1 VSSEIV
7 TGRTRGPARPSRAH
21 GRPRKARCE
30 TAISL
35 TDYIRNDLR
44 RRILSGDDVSPRL
57 SLAALAGEY
66 GVSITPLRNAVNA
79 LVAEGFLTRLSNRRL
94 RLVRRRVRTGA
105 PPRPLPVPPTPRDW
119 DTALLK
125 EVMLSSLRP
134 RATYMREESLARKLG
149 VGRSIIR
156 QTFSRFAGVGIIEH
170 VPRRGWLVPPLSPED
185 MNAYLVVREVLELK
199 ALALASGRLETAEL
213 RALIASNGRPGVRA
227 AHQLDNRLHDYIIE
241 KSGNRYLRL
250 FFQQYNARY
259 YTELF
264 YHAAPETAV
273 VGQMVEQHRGILE
286 ALVAGSLARARTL
299 LSEHIR
305 AQGPI
310 LITLLARER
319 ATGGGEAAPR
329 ARKR

>member
-1 VSSEIV
+1 M
-7 TGRTRGPARPSRAH
+7 
-21 GRPRKARCE
+21 
-30 TAISL
+30 
-35 TDYIRNDLR
+35 
-44 RRILSGDDVSPRL
+44 SGRL
-57 SLAALAGEY
+57 SLAELAGDY

-79 LVAEGFLTRLSNRRL
+79 LVAEGFFERLPNRRL
-94 RLVRRRVRTGA
+94 RLVKRRARTGA
-105 PPRPLPVPPTPRDW
+105 PLRPLPVPPTPRDW

-134 RATYMREESLARKLG
+134 HAMYMREESLARKLG

-170 VPRRGWLVPPLSPED
+170 VPRRGWLVRPLSPED
-185 MNAYLVVREVLELK
+185 MNAYLVVREALELK
-199 ALALASGRLETAEL
+199 ALALAWGRLETAEL
-213 RALIASNGRPGVRA
+213 RALIASNGRPGVRV

-241 KSGNRYLRL
+241 KTGNRYLRL

-273 VGQMVEQHRGILE
+273 VGEMVRRHRGILE
-286 ALVAGSLARARTL
+286 ALVARNQARARAL

-310 LITLLARER
+310 LMKLLARES
-319 ATGGGEAAPR
+319 ATEAGTPAPR
-329 ARKR
+329 VRKQ